1 MTASSL
7 SGRKVLLIVG
17 GGIAAYKALE
27 LIRLLRK
34 ADAEVMTVL
43 TRAGAEFVTP
53 MSLAALTGHPV
64 RQDLFMPE
72 DETAMG
78 HIELSRWA
86 DLVVV
91 APATAGLIAKA
102 ANGLADDL
110 ASTTLLATDKK
121 VLLAPAMNVRMWLHP
136 AVQANVERLKGFDGF
151 HGMAVV
157 GPDDGI
163 MACGEFGPG
172 RMAEPP
178 AIFDAIARLLAGPD
192 GRPLTGR
199 TAVVTAGPTFEP
211 IDPVRGLTNRSS
223 GKQGYAVA
231 AALAEL
237 GAEVTL
243 ISGPVALDAP
253 VGVTRVWV
261 EAATEMKAAVE
272 ARLNSDRGTDIAVM
286 SAAVADWRVDG
297 IASGKIKKKPGGP
310 PSLALIENPD
320 ILAGVSAPGPRRPK
334 LVVGFAAETSDLEAN
349 ARAKLSRKGCDWIV
363 GNDVSGEVFGSDG
376 NAVTLFTRNG
386 AEPWP
391 RQSKT
396 EVARKLA
403 HRIADHFKA

>member
-7 SGRKVLLIVG
+7 PSVLAGRKVLLIIG

-27 LIRLLRK
+27 LIRLLSK
-34 ADAEVMTVL
+34 AGAKTMTVL
-43 TRAGAEFVTP
+43 TKAGAEFVTP

-102 ANGLADDL
+102 ANGMADDL

-136 AVQANVERLKGFDGF
+136 AVQANVARLKSFDGF
-151 HGMAVV
+151 QGMAVV

-178 AIFDAIARLLAGPD
+178 VILDAIARLLAGPD

-211 IDPVRGLTNRSS
+211 I
-223 GKQGYAVA
+223 
-231 AALAEL
+231 
-237 GAEVTL
+237 
-243 ISGPVALDAP
+243 
-253 VGVTRVWV
+253 
-261 EAATEMKAAVE
+261 
-272 ARLNSDRGTDIAVM
+272 
-286 SAAVADWRVDG
+286 
-297 IASGKIKKKPGGP
+297 
-310 PSLALIENPD
+310 
-320 ILAGVSAPGPRRPK
+320 
-334 LVVGFAAETSDLEAN
+334 
-349 ARAKLSRKGCDWIV
+349 
-363 GNDVSGEVFGSDG
+363 
-376 NAVTLFTRNG
+376 
-386 AEPWP
+386 
-391 RQSKT
+391 
-396 EVARKLA
+396 
-403 HRIADHFKA
+403 

>member
-1 MTASSL
+1 MSAASL
-7 SGRKVLLIVG
+7 SGRKILLIVG

-27 LIRLLRK
+27 LTRLLKK
-34 ADAEVMTVL
+34 AGAEVMSVL
-43 TRAGAEFVTP
+43 TAAGAEFVTP

-64 RQDLFMPE
+64 RQALFLPD

-110 ASTTLLATDKK
+110 ASTTLLATDKR

-136 AVQANVERLKGFDGF
+136 AVQANMERLKGFDGF
-151 HGMAVV
+151 HGVAVV
-157 GPDDGI
+157 GPDEGE

-172 RMAEPP
+172 RMAEPA
-178 AIFDAIARLLAGPD
+178 AILAAIEGLLAGPD
-192 GRPLTGR
+192 GRPLAGR
-199 TAVVTAGPTFEP
+199 KAVVTAGPTFEP

-223 GKQGYAVA
+223 GKQGYAIA
-231 AALAEL
+231 EALARL

-243 ISGPVALDAP
+243 VSGPVALTAP
-253 VGVTRVWV
+253 PGVARVWV
-261 EAATEMKAAVE
+261 ETARDMQAAVAE
-272 ARLNSDRGTDIAVM
+272 ALPADIAVM

-297 IASGKIKKKPGGP
+297 VASGKIKKAPGGP
-310 PSLALIENPD
+310 PSLSLIENPD
-320 ILAGVSAPGPRRPK
+320 ILAGVSAPGKTRPG
-334 LVVGFAAETSDLEAN
+334 LVIGFAAETADLEGN

-363 GNDVSGEVFGSDG
+363 GNDVSDDVFGSDG
-376 NAVTLFTRNG
+376 NAVTLFTRDG
-386 AEPWP
+386 AAESWP
-391 RQSKT
+391 RQSKAA
-396 EVARKLA
+396 VAEKLA
-403 HRIADHFKA
+403 IRIADHFA

>member
-1 MTASSL
+1 MASL

-17 GGIAAYKALE
+17 GGVAAYKALE
-27 LIRLLRK
+27 LVRLLRR
-34 ADAEVMTVL
+34 AGVEVRTVL
-43 TRAGAEFVTP
+43 TAAGAEFVTP
-53 MSLAALTGHPV
+53 LSLAALSGHPA
-64 RQDLFMPE
+64 RQGLFQPD

-110 ASTTLLATDKK
+110 ASTTLIATDKR

-136 AVQANVERLKGFDGF
+136 AVQANVERLRGFDGL

-157 GPDDGI
+157 GPDEGE

-172 RMAEPP
+172 RMAEPA
-178 AIFDAIARLLAGPD
+178 AILEAIEGLLAGDD
-192 GRPLTGR
+192 GRPLAGR
-199 TAVVTAGPTFEP
+199 RAVVTAGPTFEP

-223 GKQGYAVA
+223 GKQGYAIA
-231 AALAEL
+231 EALAAL
-237 GAEVTL
+237 GARVTL
-243 ISGPVALDAP
+243 VSGPVALAAP
-253 VGVTRVWV
+253 AGVARVEV
-261 EAATEMKAAVE
+261 ETAREMQAAVE
-272 ARLNSDRGTDIAVM
+272 AALPADIAVM

-297 IASGKIKKKPGGP
+297 VASGKIKKAPGGP

-320 ILAGVSAPGPRRPK
+320 ILAGVSAAGKTRPA
-334 LVVGFAAETSDLEAN
+334 LVIGFAAETADLEAN

-363 GNDVSGEVFGSDG
+363 ANDVSADVFGADG
-376 NAVTLFTRNG
+376 NAVTLFTRG
-386 AEPWP
+386 GDAEVWP
-391 RQSKT
+391 RQSKAG
-396 EVARKLA
+396 VARRLA
-403 HRIADHFKA
+403 ARIADHFRA